1 MRIKEIIEEVRNT
14 PITEKIAA
22 IKKYQSDPLFVSLL
36 QHTYSLNFCYHVT
49 EYDHSLFE
57 KPCGFYSLED
67 AMRDLDKIA
76 NNDICGWLAR
86 SFVELID
93 RSLLNSDRIILTGI
107 IAHDLKVGIDR
118 KTILDSFPEMFG
130 N

>member
-14 PITEKIAA
+14 PTTEKIAA
-22 IKKYQSDPLFVSLL
+22 IKKYQNNPLFVSLL

-49 EYDHSLFE
+49 EYDHPLFE

-67 AMRDLDKIA
+67 ALADLDKIT
-76 NNDICGWLAR
+76 NNDICSWFAKA
-86 SFVELID
+86 FIELID
-93 RSLLNSDRIILTGI
+93 GSLLNSDRIILTDI
-107 IAHDLKVGIDR
+107 IEHDLKIGIDR